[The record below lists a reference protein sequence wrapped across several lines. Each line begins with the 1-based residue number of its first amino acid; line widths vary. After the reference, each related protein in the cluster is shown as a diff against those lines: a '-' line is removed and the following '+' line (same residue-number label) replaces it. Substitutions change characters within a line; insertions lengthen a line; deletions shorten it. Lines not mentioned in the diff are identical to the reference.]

1 MGLDRMPDMPD
12 RISIR
17 SDRAE
22 LPRLLAWVRERIAAR
37 GLERRRAMILE
48 LAAEELGLNAMTHGR
63 TADREGSI
71 ECSIDVIDDRGS
83 LRLVIEDDGPPF
95 DPTILEPPD
104 VGAPLEAREVGGLG
118 LHLIRS
124 MAMLRHERVDERNRV
139 EVLIAPEAP

>member
-12 RISIR
+12 RISVR
-17 SDRAE
+17 SDRDE
-22 LPRLLAWVRERIAAR
+22 LPRLLAWVRERIASR
-37 GLERRRAMILE
+37 GLEGRRAMILE

-71 ECSIDVIDDRGS
+71 ECSIEAIDDRGS

-95 DPTILEPPD
+95 DPTSLEAPD
-104 VGAPLEAREVGGLG
+104 VDAPLEAREVGGLG

-124 MAMLRHERVDERNRV
+124 MATLRHERVDERNRV
-139 EVLIAPEAP
+139 EVLIAPETP